1 MLEDEGTLMAFEEYM
16 TGEGKLAT
24 GPGLANAI
32 TDYWRS
38 EGITN
43 EDGSDKELADRTATE
58 WMNRRGYKW
67 TDLKKGVYK
76 DGHERPDVLA
86 YRNDV
91 FLPRLAELEPTFVQW
106 TFPHLEEDPD
116 ADPILVYP
124 QNLPPGVKPRVP
136 VTHDESSF
144 NSKDGI
150 RRAWVKEDYLPFYD
164 KGRGT
169 GIMASEYLTPGGNLK
184 LPPNHPED
192 DWPSE
197 PDGDSFNECTQLFEF
212 GDGQWWDGENVV
224 AQLKD
229 LTIPLFEK
237 AFPGCQAVFL
247 FDCATN
253 HTAFAHDAL
262 RVEKMNL
269 SEAGAQ
275 DADMKDGWFID
286 SRGTHHSQK
295 MHIMRNGVKVAKGM
309 EKVLRERGLRP
320 REGEPAALTPPMHLT
335 LTVRKP
341 QGVLLQCS
349 MPNPNHSQ
357 KTKRVKNPTCA
368 EGAPGRNCYATAILS
383 AQPDFKAQR
392 SRLEEA
398 VEGAGHIALFY
409 PKYHCEMNWIEYYWG
424 ACKKY
429 ARKHC
434 TYTLPGISPSPHP
447 HRMQFRLTSR
457 SLHSQ
462 DYARLF
468 QKRWNLLSHR

>member
-1 MLEDEGTLMAFEEYM
+1 VIPKGAQGRHAKTLCMLEDEGTLMAFEEYM

-32 TDYWRS
+32 TEYWRS

-43 EDGSDKELADRTATE
+43 EDGTDKELADRTATE

-106 TFPHLEEDPD
+106 TFPHLDEDPD

-144 NSKDGI
+144 NSKDGVHK
-150 RRAWVKEDYLPFYD
+150 AWVKEDYAPFYD

-169 GIMASEYLTPGGNLK
+169 GIMTSEYLTPGGNLK
-184 LPPNHPED
+184 LPPDYPDD
-192 DWPSE
+192 DWPLE
-197 PDGDSFNECTQLFEF
+197 PDGDRFNECTQFFEF
-212 GDGQWWDGENVV
+212 GKDSGWWDGENVV
-224 AQLKD
+224 TQLKD

-237 AFPGCQAVFL
+237 AFPGCQGVFL

-269 SEAGAQ
+269 SEGGAQ

-286 SRGTHHSQK
+286 SKGNRRSQK
-295 MHIMRNGVKVAKGM
+295 MHVMRNRVKVAKGM
-309 EKVLRERGLRP
+309 EKVLRERGLWP
-320 REGEPAALTPPMHLT
+320 REGEPATLPMQHT
-335 LTVRKP
+335 LTVRTTRLALA
-341 QGVLLQCS
+341 VL
-349 MPNPNHSQ
+349 N
-357 KTKRVKNPTCA
+357 A
-368 EGAPGRNCYATAILS
+368 
-383 AQPDFKAQR
+383 
-392 SRLEEA
+392 
-398 VEGAGHIALFY
+398 
-409 PKYHCEMNWIEYYWG
+409 
-424 ACKKY
+424 
-429 ARKHC
+429 
-434 TYTLPGISPSPHP
+434 
-447 HRMQFRLTSR
+447 
-457 SLHSQ
+457 
-462 DYARLF
+462 
-468 QKRWNLLSHR
+468 